1 MPTVTIPSVLG
12 IVAVVVV
19 VALSATQ
26 TAARRHQLHRE
37 RMKAIEKGLQ
47 PPEDAGIDSI
57 GPSPSLAAHAA
68 LHGTIWTM
76 LGLGLLV
83 SRREVDPTAFHP
95 DVLQLVRFVQLW
107 AWPAFFVGIGLLV
120 FALFARVKPR

>member
-1 MPTVTIPSVLG
+1 MSTVTIPSVLG

-26 TAARRHQLHRE
+26 VTARRVQLHRE

-47 PPEDAGIDSI
+47 PPEDTAIDPT
-57 GPSPSLAAHAA
+57 GPSPSLAGHAA
-68 LHGTIWTM
+68 LHGTIWTA

-83 SRREVDPTAFHP
+83 SRGNVDPAAFKP

-107 AWPAFFVGIGLLV
+107 AWPALFVGIGLLV
-120 FALFARVKPR
+120 FAFFARAKSR